1 VGLLCIGCVKAANV
15 LLSDQGAVKLAD
27 FGVAG
32 QLTDTM
38 TKRNTFVGT
47 PFWMAPE
54 VIQQAGYDSKAD
66 IWSLGITAIEMAM
79 GEPPYADMHPM
90 RVLFLIPKNPPAT
103 LEDNKFSKPFKEF
116 VSLCLQKDPTKRPT
130 AKVLVKHK
138 FIKLGKKTGML
149 TDLIERK
156 NLYVSDKE
164 EDDNSGEND
173 KAAEPAEGDGD
184 GWEFETV
191 KAAKGQAAATA
202 VAAAANGGAR
212 GVIAPQPQPHP
223 QPSHPQQHSAQSDS
237 HSSGEADSPP
247 TPPKAAAPKPVA
259 PVATAPTPPLSHP
272 PQKPQP
278 EKPADKAP
286 TAPAPR
292 PLSQAPPTA
301 AAVQGGT
308 GRKPSAYDTIISPVL
323 STLLTDAKTPD
334 QKASLEALKVSFE
347 NAEIAT
353 PGITHKMLANIIS
366 MLQRK

>member
-1 VGLLCIGCVKAANV
+1 LWFLISFFARKDIKAANV

-103 LEDNKFSKPFKEF
+103 LEDAKFSKLFKEF

-164 EDDNSGEND
+164 EDEGSEDKD
-173 KAAEPAEGDGD
+173 KAAGGNEDGD
-184 GWEFETV
+184 NWEFETV
-191 KAAKGQAAATA
+191 KANAKAPHVAA
-202 VAAAANGGAR
+202 VAAAVR
-212 GVIAPQPQPHP
+212 APPAQAAPLSSSHS
-223 QPSHPQQHSAQSDS
+223 SHPSQSES
-237 HSSGEADSPP
+237 QSSGEADSPP
-247 TPPKAAAPKPVA
+247 TPPNKNVVKV
-259 PVATAPTPPLSHP
+259 L
-272 PQKPQP
+272 
-278 EKPADKAP
+278 
-286 TAPAPR
+286 
-292 PLSQAPPTA
+292 
-301 AAVQGGT
+301 AVG
-308 GRKPSAYDTIISPVL
+308 V
-323 STLLTDAKTPD
+323 
-334 QKASLEALKVSFE
+334 
-347 NAEIAT
+347 
-353 PGITHKMLANIIS
+353 
-366 MLQRK
+366 